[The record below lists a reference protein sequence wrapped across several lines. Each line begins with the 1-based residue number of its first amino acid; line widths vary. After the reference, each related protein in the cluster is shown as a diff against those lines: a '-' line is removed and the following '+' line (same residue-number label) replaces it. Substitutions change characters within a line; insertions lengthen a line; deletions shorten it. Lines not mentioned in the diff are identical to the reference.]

1 MALTNFKRY
10 INLPH
15 VRVRASEPVA
25 ATSFSLGR
33 YLFFAY
39 DENDAPTAIGWT
51 DQTPGDADFERDLQT
66 FHDLLA
72 LSYQP

>member
-1 MALTNFKRY
+1 MALTKFKRY
-10 INLPH
+10 SNLPH
-15 VRVRASEPVA
+15 VRVRTCESIAAS
-25 ATSFSLGR
+25 SSSLGR

-39 DENDAPTAIGWT
+39 DENDAPAAIGWT

-72 LSYQP
+72 LSYQS